1 MSITA
6 ADYLPPSDS
15 PTLSLLHP
23 TKEEQASIWKLN
35 GEVWRGSLSPE
46 AYARR
51 ELHLSNQEL
60 TRNGGIT
67 SWVLVDASKPN
78 PTLSTPRIILAS
90 CESYRKRALVAKS
103 GGNLQEV
110 ISHGIGSVF
119 TNPKHRGRGYGARM
133 MKELGIKLD
142 QWQQKEGVKATFT
155 VLYSDI
161 GKVRLVIP
169 LGLLCCKL
177 GIKTSFLYTSTRLEF
192 RARRV

>member
-1 MSITA
+1 MSINA
-6 ADYLPPSDS
+6 ADCLPPSDS
-15 PTLSLLHP
+15 PILSLLHP
-23 TKEEQASIWKLN
+23 TKEEQAFIWKLN

-60 TRNGGIT
+60 TQNGGIT

-78 PTLSTPRIILAS
+78 PTSSIPRVILAS
-90 CESYRKRALVAKS
+90 CESYRKRALIAKTA
-103 GGNLQEV
+103 GNLQEV

-169 LGLLCCKL
+169 FRLFCCKL
-177 GIKTSFLYTSTRLEF
+177 GIKTSILFTSIEHELRTPCT
-192 RARRV
+192 